1 MLDLINVRLRSQD
14 QWPPADLPDTPLVI
28 IANHPF
34 GIGDGIAVCRMAEQL
49 GRPFRVMINAELL
62 KVPR

>member
-1 MLDLINVRLRSQD
+1 MLDLIDVSVRSQD

-34 GIGDGIAVCRMAEQL
+34 GIGDGIAVLSMAERL
-49 GRPFRVMINAELL
+49 GRPFRVMIM
-62 KVPR
+62 RSS